1 MDAVKEFLGQS
12 VFNIT
17 VGQLLGAFLAVLF
30 GFIGRH
36 IIRFLLERAKR
47 VTAKSRTQLD
57 DIFVEALVLPAGWA
71 SILVGVWIATQILPL
86 PVEPI
91 NVELFI
97 DALAKGTSMLLLVW
111 FAIRLTDR
119 LCLYW
124 AEKAET
130 TDSKLDDQAIPIIQG
145 TSKVFLVL
153 VGGALFLQ
161 NLGYSVGSLIAGLGL
176 GGAALALASKDT
188 LSNLFGAIVIFW
200 DRPFAV
206 GDWVAL
212 EGVEG
217 TVEEVGLRTTRIRTF
232 ANSLVTL
239 PNMKLTTASINNWS
253 KMKKRRIK
261 MTIGVTYDSS
271 PDKME
276 AGVKA
281 IREIIESS
289 PDFHHDFYLVR
300 FNAFGPSSLD
310 IFIYCFTVTTV
321 WAEFLEVQEQFLLA
335 IMRRFEELGL
345 SFAFPTQTLH
355 VASLPEGEVG
365 EKGATRT

>member
-1 MDAVKEFLGQS
+1 MDAIRDFLGQS
-12 VFNIT
+12 ILNIT
-17 VGQLLGAFLAVLF
+17 VGQLLGAFLAVLV
-30 GFIGRH
+30 GFVGRH
-36 IIRFLLERAKR
+36 VIRFVLERAKR
-47 VTAKSRTQLD
+47 VTARSRTRLD
-57 DIFVEALVLPAGWA
+57 DIFIDALRMPAGWA
-71 SILVGVWIATQILPL
+71 SILAGIWVATQILPL
-86 PVEPI
+86 PVEPVNI
-91 NVELFI
+91 RMFI
-97 DALAKGTSMLLLVW
+97 GALAKGTSMLLLVW

-119 LCLYW
+119 VCIYW
-124 AEKAET
+124 SEQAQLT
-130 TDSKLDDQAIPIIQG
+130 NSKLDDQAIPIIQG

-200 DRPFAV
+200 DRPFEV
-206 GDWVAL
+206 GDWVDL

-253 KMKKRRIK
+253 KMQKRRIK

-271 PDKME
+271 PGRME

-281 IREIIESS
+281 IQDIIGNS

-310 IFIYCFTVTTV
+310 IFVYCFTVTTV
-321 WAEFLEVQEQFLLA
+321 WAEFLEVQEQFLLE
-335 IMRRFEELGL
+335 IMRRFEALEL

-355 VASLPEGEVG
+355 VASLPDGKAS
-365 EKGATRT
+365 EK